1 VNYQDQDNLVHWRYS
16 RRLGEQVPD
25 ASYACSL
32 EGPRPS
38 RRKLTKAVLIVA
50 LFAAVALTIKVL
62 A

>member
-32 EGPRPS
+32 EGPRPG
-38 RRKLTKAVLIVA
+38 RKLTKAVLIVL
-50 LFAAVALTIKVL
+50 LFAVSLATIGVL